1 MCSLVLEEETSTTTP
16 ATTQMLALKEKD
28 VSLVDSLD
36 ISLVSAPLR

>member
-16 ATTQMLALKEKD
+16 ATTQILALREMD

-36 ISLVSAPLR
+36 TSLVNAPPR